1 MSIGEGWAQGTRQ
14 GEKIGGVI
22 FIGFRV
28 LWFFIRVTWWL
39 GQFLIFSLVAGAVS
53 LVRLGRPA
61 PDQTEGFGQY
71 SPDRTRWQDAHS
83 GRWYPLA
90 SEPREHCVVQ
100 GAPEGLAYRRNAIS
114 RLVRRGAIFRHTF
127 SAVSDGGDAV
137 PNPAASADFIQEMRH
152 NITLDN
158 LDPEQEDIVRYDL
171 HNNYAEAKNAL
182 DHLDWVLTQRGWQ
195 DTGDRHGH
203 WYARVYERSILW
215 DSPIPEAQSAGSS
228 EGQEISNAAGA

>member
-1 MSIGEGWAQGTRQ
+1 MSIGEGWAQGARQ

-22 FIGFRV
+22 FIGFRI

-61 PDQTEGFGQY
+61 ADQTEGFGQY
-71 SPDRTRWQDAHS
+71 SPDRTRWQDARS
-83 GRWYPLA
+83 GRSYPLA

-100 GAPEGLAYRRNAIS
+100 AATGSLAYRRNAIS

-127 SAVSDGGDAV
+127 SAVNDSSDVV
-137 PNPAASADFIQEMRH
+137 PNLAASADFIQEMRH

-158 LDPEQEDIVRYDL
+158 LDPEGEDIARYDL
-171 HNNYAEAKNAL
+171 HDNYAEAKNAL
-182 DHLDWVLTQRGWQ
+182 DQLDWVLTQRGWR
-195 DTGDRHGH
+195 DTGDRRGH

-215 DSPIPEAQSAGSS
+215 DSPMPDAQSAGGS
-228 EGQEISNAAGA
+228 EGQEISSTAGA